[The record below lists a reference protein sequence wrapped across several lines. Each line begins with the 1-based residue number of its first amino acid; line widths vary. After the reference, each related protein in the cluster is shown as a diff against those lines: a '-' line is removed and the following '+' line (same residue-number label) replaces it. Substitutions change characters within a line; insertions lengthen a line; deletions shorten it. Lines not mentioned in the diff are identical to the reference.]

1 MRAPLALAAVAAAAA
16 VSAAAPAITPDP
28 SSTFGVWT
36 GWGVSLAWYANAFGA
51 RDDVVAAFFSTGNV
65 TVTLERGATVDLPG
79 LAFSIARYNVGACS
93 DDVVGGQRIA
103 LSKNIPAFKQINTY
117 WPAGP
122 GGPVNTSAD
131 AGQVAHLLLARS
143 KYNCRT
149 VELFS
154 NSPPWYMT
162 TNSNPSGSNDGTS
175 DNLRASQRAQHA
187 AYMAA
192 VAAHF
197 RDAHGVTPD
206 TVEPFNEVRG
216 EGSCPAR
223 PGGAGCAVV
232 CAAPL
237 LGAFFIPSH
246 PPTHHSHPPPHP
258 LPTRAA
264 HRGVVEEHRHAGG
277 LPL

>member
-1 MRAPLALAAVAAAAA
+1 MRALALAAAAAAA
-16 VSAAAPAITPDP
+16 SAAPAITPDP
-28 SSTFGVWT
+28 SSRFGVWQ

-51 RDDVVAAFFSTGNV
+51 RDDVVGAFFSTGNV
-65 TVTLERGATVDLPG
+65 TVTLGGGATVALPG

-103 LSKNIPAFKQINTY
+103 LSPNIPAFKRIDAY
-117 WPAGP
+117 WPTP
-122 GGPVNTSAD
+122 GALNASAD

-143 KYNCRT
+143 KYNCKT

-162 TNSNPSGSNDGTS
+162 TNANPSGSNDGTS
-175 DNLRASQRAQHA
+175 DNLQAAQRAAHA

-206 TVEPFNEVRG
+206 TVEPFNEVR
-216 EGSCPAR
+216 R
-223 PGGAGCAVV
+223 VGGQQHA
-232 CAAPL
+232 
-237 LGAFFIPSH
+237 
-246 PPTHHSHPPPHP
+246 
-258 LPTRAA
+258 LPF
-264 HRGVVEEHRHAGG
+264 
-277 LPL
+277 